1 MMLCRVILGNMYEM
15 AGTDTKAENK
25 VLGTDYDSL
34 LGISPSSG
42 DLQADCIAGWTPLN
56 LQIDISKPLKKG
68 AKKTTMS
75 YERKK

>member
-1 MMLCRVILGNMYEM
+1 MLCRVILGNMYEM

-42 DLQADCIAGWTPLN
+42 DLQADCISGCYTCFGNVFAN
-56 LQIDISKPLKKG
+56 LG
-68 AKKTTMS
+68 V
-75 YERKK
+75 